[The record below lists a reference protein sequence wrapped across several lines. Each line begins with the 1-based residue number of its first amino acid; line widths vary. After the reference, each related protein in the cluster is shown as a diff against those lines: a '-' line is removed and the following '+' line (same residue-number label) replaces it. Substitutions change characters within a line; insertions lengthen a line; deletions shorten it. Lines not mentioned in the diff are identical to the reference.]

1 MKVVKSDW
9 RSKLKE
15 ENIEAFLR
23 IKVERPEIE

>member
-9 RSKLKE
+9 HSKLKE
-15 ENIEAFLR
+15 NIGALLR